1 MQVYETELKSV
12 LVIEPDIFQD
22 ARGYF
27 SETYNQRDFNVAGIN
42 VTFKQDNH
50 SFSKDAGVLR
60 GLHFQE
66 PPFAQS
72 KLVRVI
78 SGAIY
83 DVIVDI
89 RPQSPTF
96 GQWISV
102 ILSEENKKQV
112 FVPKGFAHGFC
123 TLTSDT
129 NVIYKTDEYYSKKH
143 DCGIRWNDPN
153 LNIPWPVNE
162 PILSKKDES
171 LPFFKNSSILGGDF
185 R

>member
-1 MQVYETELKSV
+1 MRIYETELESV
-12 LVIEPDIFQD
+12 FVIETDIYHD

-27 SETYNQRDFNVAGIN
+27 SETYNQRDFNEAGIN

-60 GLHFQE
+60 GLHYQE

-72 KLVRVI
+72 KLLRVI

-89 RPQSPTF
+89 RPKSPTF
-96 GQWISV
+96 GKWISV
-102 ILSEENKKQV
+102 ILTAENKKQV

-129 NVIYKTDEYYSKKH
+129 NVLYKTDAYYSKKH
-143 DCGIRWNDPN
+143 EYGIRWNDPY
-153 LNIPWPVNE
+153 LNIRWPVKE
-162 PILSKKDES
+162 PILSKKDER
-171 LPFFKNSSILGGDF
+171 LPLFKHSSIVGGDF